1 MKATTKTKG
10 KLLLQ
15 WASKRWLILGL
26 GASISTLALL
36 FPQQLDRLE
45 LGLMEEAQ
53 ELRGIRKVPNRVVIV
68 GIDDFSLVQAANSD
82 LSKEAELQTLQSW
95 PWPRKAYGLVIER
108 LVESGVKAV
117 GLDLLL
123 DTPSSHGK
131 TDDNALAIALQQ
143 HIPTVVMGAQVLESR
158 GNIAG
163 LSLHTPHRN
172 LVGDGSQFQLGL
184 LNGYMDRDGAI
195 RHRPNDYAKELKT
208 TLGSSVPS
216 SLAVS
221 LLEAAGHPI
230 AAETPWHGWQSL
242 LDPYGPAGT
251 IPTIPIWDVLDP
263 DRFQQLRESKIFDQ
277 AIVLIGP
284 TAAVLQDLHQT
295 AFSGQTGMPG
305 VEIHATELA
314 NRLEQRSLLF
324 QPNSWAW
331 SCLLGLVV
339 ITTAISVERWEKPIT
354 RLAALAAISAGFLLI
369 GFALIA
375 QLGLGVRLLT
385 LSGAILMTGIVSS
398 SEATLKLQWQRRRL
412 RNSLGR
418 YLSPAVAAQIA
429 SQPEEADELLGGQQA
444 DVVILMSDIRGFT
457 SFTQQMSEA
466 NRVPDLVKRLNYY
479 FTEVVDAL
487 HQEGAT
493 VDKFIGD
500 ACLAVFG
507 APIHRGNQQEAESAI
522 RAALDIEKRLR
533 TLNSQWKKD
542 GEPSWEQVIVL
553 SFGSVISGN
562 IGSSSRMDYTVIG
575 SAVNTASR
583 LEKVAKECQKTIVL
597 SEAVANLLK
606 PTWNLEDLGEF
617 PIRGQ
622 AHQHVYTVASVH
634 LP

>member
-1 MKATTKTKG
+1 
-10 KLLLQ
+10 
-15 WASKRWLILGL
+15 
-26 GASISTLALL
+26 
-36 FPQQLDRLE
+36 
-45 LGLMEEAQ
+45 
-53 ELRGIRKVPNRVVIV
+53 
-68 GIDDFSLVQAANSD
+68 
-82 LSKEAELQTLQSW
+82 
-95 PWPRKAYGLVIER
+95 
-108 LVESGVKAV
+108 
-117 GLDLLL
+117 
-123 DTPSSHGK
+123 
-131 TDDNALAIALQQ
+131 
-143 HIPTVVMGAQVLESR
+143 
-158 GNIAG
+158 
-163 LSLHTPHRN
+163 
-172 LVGDGSQFQLGL
+172 
-184 LNGYMDRDGAI
+184 
-195 RHRPNDYAKELKT
+195 
-208 TLGSSVPS
+208 
-216 SLAVS
+216 
-221 LLEAAGHPI
+221 
-230 AAETPWHGWQSL
+230 
-242 LDPYGPAGT
+242 
-251 IPTIPIWDVLDP
+251 
-263 DRFQQLRESKIFDQ
+263 
-277 AIVLIGP
+277 
-284 TAAVLQDLHQT
+284 
-295 AFSGQTGMPG
+295 MPG

-542 GEPSWEQVIVL
+542 GDSIRSSTSHSTSHVPAAFSSRDRPVFVPCSSRDRHVIITCSSRGAVTWQRTPSC
-553 SFGSVISGN
+553 SRRSASSTCGSTTTSARSTTSATRSRRTRATPRRSSRRARSSRTTRTWPSR
-562 IGSSSRMDYTVIG
+562 SSS
-575 SAVNTASR
+575 TASPPCTR
-583 LEKVAKECQKTIVL
+583 
-597 SEAVANLLK
+597 
-606 PTWNLEDLGEF
+606 PTRRSCGTTS
-617 PIRGQ
+617 
-622 AHQHVYTVASVH
+622 ACASSARAF
-634 LP
+634 